1 MTALSIVVAVS
12 GSMVAAQDFQKGIAA
27 TEAGDYATAVKELLP
42 LAEQGNAAA
51 QYYLGLMYNDGNGVP
66 QDHAEAVKWYCLAA
80 EQGNTSAQFFLAL
93 MYDEG
98 DGVLQD
104 NVAAH
109 MWFNIG
115 SANGKDLSGK
125 WRDDMAEL
133 QQKRDEIKLQLKLGS
148 METEEEWD
156 SLVSEW
162 DEFLSASQFERSA
175 EEVGEAAREMGLKMK
190 IAYDRAKNAVG

>member
-1 MTALSIVVAVS
+1 MNSFLRIAALSIVVAVS
-12 GSMVAAQDFQKGIAA
+12 GSMVAGQDFQKGIAA

-66 QDHAEAVKWYCLAA
+66 QDHAEAVKWYRLAA

-93 MYDEG
+93 MYDKG

-125 WRDDMAEL
+125 WRDDIAERMPPADISEA
-133 QQKRDEIKLQLKLGS
+133 QRRARVC
-148 METEEEWD
+148 MD
-156 SLVSEW
+156 S
-162 DEFLSASQFERSA
+162 DYQ
-175 EEVGEAAREMGLKMK
+175 
-190 IAYDRAKNAVG
+190 DCD